1 MTNKLPLFFSKSA
14 FRSDTDNKAGSFS
27 LTVLVGLLDSKSA
40 ARLATLAPR
49 AFDFEGEPI
58 TGFVGDIV
66 SSVIFASSSLMV
78 ATLPTSS
85 WSVFFSVL

>member
-14 FRSDTDNKAGSFS
+14 FRSDTDNRAGSFS
-27 LTVLVGLLDSKSA
+27 LAVLVGLLDSKSA

-58 TGFVGDIV
+58 TAFVGDFV
-66 SSVIFASSSLMV
+66 SSASFSCSSPAASLMV
-78 ATLPTSS
+78 ATLPTSP
-85 WSVFFSVL
+85 